1 MRRRAFISVYDK
13 SSIEDFAKNLV
24 AKFNYEIVAAGNTYK
39 LLENAGIEVTDVANL
54 TNAPAILSKEFN
66 ALNENILAGIL
77 ANSSDSEE
85 LDELEKFAI
94 KTFDMVIVNFQP
106 FNEIE
111 TKTSNIDEIIKKI
124 DIVGVTLI
132 RAAAKNYK
140 NVTVITDKID
150 YYLALNANDFG
161 RLKLAAKALKV
172 ISDYDKTICSA
183 MLNEIGEAPFKSFT
197 LEKISDMTHGENHS
211 QKTSIYKGPVMVD
224 YEVEDNKEL
233 SYNAILNITEAI
245 NIVAE
250 FYDVPSVSIV
260 RHTKPCG
267 VAVGKSI
274 YEAYTKA
281 FDCDPM
287 STYYGT
293 VAFSKTVDIDT
304 AKHLNSMA
312 VEVIIAPDYDEEA
325 LELLKENSDLKIVH
339 LKTPLK
345 EYRQMQLEDIAVTP
359 FGILI
364 QDRNTSELDKDMFKV
379 VTREKPT
386 SEQIEDAI
394 FGWKVAKYAKTN
406 AAIVVRNLK
415 TVAIGQGYTNTLV
428 AIESVLNT
436 AADMAK
442 DAVLISDC
450 AIPAEDCIYAAI
462 QNRISLIIQPGGVVK
477 DQKIIEMADKY
488 GISMITTGIKNY
500 TH

>member
-172 ISDYDKTICSA
+172 ISDYDKSICST
-183 MLNEIGEAPFKSFT
+183 MLNEIGETPYKSFS
-197 LEKISDMTHGENHS
+197 LEKISELTHGENHN
-211 QKTSIYKGPVMVD
+211 QKASIYKGNVMAD

-233 SYNAILNITEAI
+233 SYNDILNITEAT
-245 NIVAE
+245 NIWFGYWLLNPGCQYVQL
-250 FYDVPSVSIV
+250 SV
-260 RHTKPCG
+260 
-267 VAVGKSI
+267 
-274 YEAYTKA
+274 
-281 FDCDPM
+281 
-287 STYYGT
+287 
-293 VAFSKTVDIDT
+293 
-304 AKHLNSMA
+304 
-312 VEVIIAPDYDEEA
+312 
-325 LELLKENSDLKIVH
+325 
-339 LKTPLK
+339 
-345 EYRQMQLEDIAVTP
+345 
-359 FGILI
+359 
-364 QDRNTSELDKDMFKV
+364 
-379 VTREKPT
+379 
-386 SEQIEDAI
+386 
-394 FGWKVAKYAKTN
+394 
-406 AAIVVRNLK
+406 
-415 TVAIGQGYTNTLV
+415 
-428 AIESVLNT
+428 ES
-436 AADMAK
+436 
-442 DAVLISDC
+442 
-450 AIPAEDCIYAAI
+450 
-462 QNRISLIIQPGGVVK
+462 
-477 DQKIIEMADKY
+477 
-488 GISMITTGIKNY
+488 
-500 TH
+500 

>member
-161 RLKLAAKALKV
+161 RLKLAAKALQMV
-172 ISDYDKTICSA
+172 SDYDKAICSA
-183 MLNEIGEAPFKSFT
+183 MLTEIGEAPFKSYS
-197 LEKISDMTHGENHS
+197 LEKITDMSHGENHN
-211 QKTSIYKGPVMVD
+211 QKASLYKGEKMVD

-233 SYNAILNITEAI
+233 SYNDILNITEAV
-245 NIVAE
+245 NIVSE
-250 FYDVPSVSIV
+250 FYDMYTVSIV

-267 VAVGKSI
+267 VAIGKST

-287 STYYGT
+287 SSYYGT
-293 VAFSKTVDIDT
+293 VAFSKSVDLDT

-312 VEVIIAPDYDEEA
+312 VEVIVAPEYDEKA
-325 LELLKENSDLKIVH
+325 MELLKENPEIKIIT
-339 LKTPLK
+339 LKTPLL
-345 EYRQMQLEDIAVTP
+345 EYKTMQVEDLAMTP
-359 FGILI
+359 FGVLI
-364 QDRNTSELDKDMFKV
+364 QDKNSSELDRDMFKV
-379 VTREKPT
+379 VTTEKPT
-386 SEQIEDAI
+386 AAQIEDAV
-394 FGWKVAKYAKTN
+394 FGWKIAKYAKTN
-406 AAIVVRNLK
+406 AAIVVKNLQ

-428 AIESVLNT
+428 AIEGVLNT

-442 DAVLISDC
+442 DAVLVSDC
-450 AIPAEDCIYAAI
+450 AIPAEDCIYAAV
-462 QNRISLIIQPGGVVK
+462 QNRINLVIQPGGTVK
-477 DQKIIEMADKY
+477 DQKIIEMSDKY
-488 GISMITTGIKNY
+488 GLSMIMTGIKNY